1 MFTQCTAKAAPS
13 LLHLTKPNCMKRIL
27 LIEDNAEMRENTAE
41 ILELANYEVDV
52 AEDGKVGVRLAQ
64 EAPPDLIVCDI
75 MMPEL
80 DGYGVLYMLAKN
92 PKTSS
97 IPFIFLTAK
106 AEKSDYRKG
115 MNLGADDYLTKPFEE
130 MELLEAVDIRLKKSE
145 QFQKDFEGDIS
156 GIDHF
161 IQEAKGLEEMNKL
174 SYDRRNRH
182 YKKKEA
188 LFYEG
193 EFPNFL
199 YFINKGK
206 IKTYKM
212 NEDGK
217 ELITGLYKEGDFVGY
232 IALLEN
238 MEYPESAVVLEES
251 EVYLIPR
258 KDFLTL
264 LFTNRDVSARF
275 IKMLSRNLVE
285 KEQELLNLAYNTVR
299 KRVADA
305 LLQLKRRYQ
314 NDEDDNFTMA
324 ISRDDLAS
332 MVGTAKESVIRTLSE
347 FKSDSYIE
355 INGSKNHHPGP

>member
-1 MFTQCTAKAAPS
+1 
-13 LLHLTKPNCMKRIL
+13 MKKIL
-27 LIEDNAEMRENTAE
+27 LIEDNLEMRENITE
-41 ILELANYEVDV
+41 MLELANYEVQV
-52 AEDGKVGVRLAQ
+52 AENGKIGVKLAQ
-64 EAPPDLIVCDI
+64 KTMPDLIICDI

-80 DGYGVLYMLAKN
+80 DGYGVLYILAKD
-92 PKTSS
+92 PRTSA

-130 MELLEAVDIRLKKSE
+130 MELLEAVDIRLKKSG
-145 QFQKDFEGDIS
+145 QFQKEFEADID
-156 GIDHF
+156 GVDHF
-161 IQEAKGLEEMNKL
+161 IETAEGLDEMNRL
-174 SYDRRNRH
+174 SQDRKRRR
-182 YKKKEA
+182 YKKKGA

-193 EFPNFL
+193 EYPNFL
-199 YFINKGK
+199 YFIDKGK

-217 ELITGLYKEGDFVGY
+217 ELITGLYKEGDFIGY
-232 IALLEN
+232 LALLEN
-238 MEYPESAVVLEES
+238 IEYPESAVALEES

-258 KDFLTL
+258 RDFLAL

-305 LLQLKRRYQ
+305 LLQLRHRYQ
-314 NDEDDNFTMA
+314 TDSSETFKMA
-324 ISRDDLAS
+324 MSRDDLAS

-347 FKSDSYIE
+347 FKSDALIGIKGSE
-355 INGSKNHHPGP
+355 ITILDPEGLSSLRY

>member
-1 MFTQCTAKAAPS
+1 
-13 LLHLTKPNCMKRIL
+13 MKKIL
-27 LIEDNAEMRENTAE
+27 LIEDNPEMRENIAE
-41 ILELANYEVDV
+41 MLELANYEVQV
-52 AEDGKVGVRLAQ
+52 AENGKEGVRLAQ
-64 EAPPDLIVCDI
+64 ELLPDLIICDI

-92 PKTSS
+92 PKTSA

-130 MELLEAVDIRLKKSE
+130 MELLEAIEIRLKKSE
-145 QFQKDFEGDIS
+145 QFKKEFKSDIE
-156 GIDHF
+156 GIDRF
-161 IQEAKGLEEMNKL
+161 IEEAKGLEEMQNL
-174 SYDRRNRH
+174 SKDRRSRH

-193 EFPNFL
+193 EYPNFL
-199 YFINKGK
+199 FFINKGK

-217 ELITGLYKEGDFVGY
+217 ELITGLFKEGDFVGY
-232 IALLEN
+232 LALLEN
-238 MEYPESAVVLEES
+238 IEYPESAVVLEES

-258 KDFLTL
+258 QDFISL
-264 LFTNRDVSARF
+264 LHNNRDVSARF

-285 KEQELLNLAYNTVR
+285 KEEELLNLAYNTVR

-305 LLQLKRRYQ
+305 LLQLRHRYQ
-314 NDEDDNFTMA
+314 VNDAETFSMA

-347 FKSDSYIE
+347 FKGESLITVQGSE
-355 INGSKNHHPGP
+355 ISIVDPAGLEKLRY

>member
-1 MFTQCTAKAAPS
+1 MRK
-13 LLHLTKPNCMKRIL
+13 IL
-27 LIEDNAEMRENTAE
+27 LIEDNPEMRENTAE
-41 ILELANYEVDV
+41 ILELANYQVAV
-52 AEDGKVGVRLAQ
+52 AEHGKIGVRMAQ
-64 EAPPDLIVCDI
+64 SDPPDLIICDI

-97 IPFIFLTAK
+97 VPFIFLTAK
-106 AEKSDYRKG
+106 ADKSDYRKG

-130 MELLEAVDIRLKKSE
+130 MELLEAVEIRLKKSQ
-145 QFQKDFEGDIS
+145 QFQKGFESDQD
-156 GIDHF
+156 GIDQF
-161 IQEAKGLEEMNKL
+161 IEEAKGLEELNKL
-174 SYDRRNRH
+174 SQDRKSRR

-193 EFPNFL
+193 EYPNFL
-199 YFINKGK
+199 YFIHQGK
-206 IKTYKM
+206 IKTSKM

-217 ELITGLYKEGDFVGY
+217 ELTTGLYKEGDFIGY
-232 IALLEN
+232 LALLEN
-238 MEYPESAVVLEES
+238 REYPESAVVLEDS

-258 KDFLTL
+258 HDFMAL
-264 LFTNRDVSARF
+264 LFNNRDVSARF
-275 IKMLSRNLVE
+275 IKMLSRDLVE

-305 LLQLKRRYQ
+305 LLQLKARYHT
-314 NDEDDNFTMA
+314 DKLKDFSMA

-347 FKSDSYIE
+347 FKKDAYIA
-355 INGSKNHHPGP
+355 INGSKITLLEPDKLASLRY

>member
-1 MFTQCTAKAAPS
+1 
-13 LLHLTKPNCMKRIL
+13 MKKIL
-27 LIEDNAEMRENTAE
+27 LIEDNPEMRENTAE
-41 ILELANYEVDV
+41 MLELANYQVQV
-52 AEDGKVGVRLAQ
+52 AENGKEGVKLAQ
-64 EAPPDLIVCDI
+64 EAPPDLIICDI

-80 DGYGVLYMLAKN
+80 DGYGVLYLLAKN

-97 IPFIFLTAK
+97 VPFIFLTAK

-130 MELLEAVDIRLKKSE
+130 MELLEAVDIRLKKSQ
-145 QFQKDFEGDIS
+145 QFQKAFEDDQE
-156 GIDHF
+156 GIEHF
-161 IQEAKGLEEMNKL
+161 IEEAKGLEEMNKL
-174 SYDRRNRH
+174 SEDRRSRH

-193 EFPNFL
+193 EYPNFL
-199 YFINKGK
+199 YFVNRGK

-217 ELITGLYKEGDFVGY
+217 ELITGLYREGDFVGY
-232 IALLEN
+232 LALLEN
-238 MEYPESAVVLEES
+238 TEYPESAVVLEDS
-251 EVYLIPR
+251 EVYLIPK
-258 KDFLTL
+258 KDFLVL
-264 LFTNRDVSARF
+264 LFNNRDVSARF
-275 IKMLSRNLVE
+275 IKMLSRDLVE

-305 LLQLKRRYQ
+305 LLQLRERYQ
-314 NDEDDNFTMA
+314 SGEENFSMA

-347 FKSDSYIE
+347 FKSDRLIS
-355 INGSKNHHPGP
+355 INGSKITILQPEKLAGLRY

>member
-1 MFTQCTAKAAPS
+1 M
-13 LLHLTKPNCMKRIL
+13 NRIL

-41 ILELANYEVDV
+41 MLELASYEVQV
-52 AEDGKVGVRLAQ
+52 AENGKIGVRLALDD
-64 EAPPDLIVCDI
+64 PPDLIICDI

-92 PKTSS
+92 PKTST

-115 MNLGADDYLTKPFEE
+115 MSLGADDYLTKPFEE
-130 MELLEAVDIRLKKSE
+130 MELLEAVDIRLKKSK
-145 QFQKDFEGDIS
+145 QFQKEFNGDID
-156 GIDHF
+156 GFDLF
-161 IQEAKGLEEMNKL
+161 IEEAKGLEELNKL
-174 SYDRRNRH
+174 SHDRKSRR

-193 EFPNFL
+193 EYPNFL
-199 YFINKGK
+199 YFVNKGK

-217 ELITGLYKEGDFVGY
+217 ELITGLHKEGDFVGY
-232 IALLEN
+232 LALLEN
-238 MEYPESAVVLEES
+238 MEYPDSAVVLEDS

-258 KDFLTL
+258 QDFLAL

-275 IKMLSRNLVE
+275 IKMLSHNLVE
-285 KEQELLNLAYNTVR
+285 KEKELLNLAYNTVR

-305 LLQLKRRYQ
+305 LLQLKRRYHKGQ
-314 NDEDDNFTMA
+314 AEPFSMA

-347 FKSDSYIE
+347 FKNDAYIE
-355 INGSKNHHPGP
+355 INGSKITLLEPEKLSQLRY

>member
-1 MFTQCTAKAAPS
+1 
-13 LLHLTKPNCMKRIL
+13 
-27 LIEDNAEMRENTAE
+27 MRENITE
-41 ILELANYEVDV
+41 MLELANYEVQV
-52 AEDGKVGVRLAQ
+52 AENGKIGVKLAQ
-64 EAPPDLIVCDI
+64 KTMPDLIICDI

-80 DGYGVLYMLAKN
+80 DGYGVLYILAKD
-92 PKTSS
+92 PRTSA

-130 MELLEAVDIRLKKSE
+130 MELLEAVDIRLKKSG
-145 QFQKDFEGDIS
+145 QFQKEFEADID
-156 GIDHF
+156 GVDHF
-161 IQEAKGLEEMNKL
+161 IETAEGLDEMNRL
-174 SYDRRNRH
+174 SQDRKRRR
-182 YKKKEA
+182 YKKKGA

-193 EFPNFL
+193 EYPNFL
-199 YFINKGK
+199 YFIDKGK

-217 ELITGLYKEGDFVGY
+217 ELITGLYKEGDFIGY
-232 IALLEN
+232 LALLEN
-238 MEYPESAVVLEES
+238 IEYPESAVALEES

-258 KDFLTL
+258 RDFLAL

-305 LLQLKRRYQ
+305 LLQLRHRYQ
-314 NDEDDNFTMA
+314 TDSSETFKMA
-324 ISRDDLAS
+324 MSRDDLAS

-347 FKSDSYIE
+347 FKSDALIGIKGSE
-355 INGSKNHHPGP
+355 ITILDPEGLSSLRY

>member
-1 MFTQCTAKAAPS
+1 
-13 LLHLTKPNCMKRIL
+13 MKKIL
-27 LIEDNAEMRENTAE
+27 LIEDNPEMRENTAE
-41 ILELANYEVDV
+41 MLELANYEVQA
-52 AEDGKVGVRLAQ
+52 AENGKVGVRMAQ
-64 EAPPDLIVCDI
+64 DEPPDLIICDI

-97 IPFIFLTAK
+97 VPFIFLTAK

-130 MELLEAVDIRLKKSE
+130 MELLEAVDIRLRKSQ
-145 QFQKDFEGDIS
+145 QFQKDFESDLEGVDQ
-156 GIDHF
+156 F
-161 IQEAKGLEEMNKL
+161 IEEAKGLDEMKKL
-174 SYDRRNRH
+174 SEDRKSRH

-193 EFPNFL
+193 EYPNFL
-199 YFINKGK
+199 YFINQGK

-232 IALLEN
+232 LALLEDT
-238 MEYPESAVVLEES
+238 EYPESAVVLEES
-251 EVYLIPR
+251 EVYLIPK
-258 KDFLTL
+258 KDFLAL
-264 LFTNRDVSARF
+264 LFNNRDVSARF

-305 LLQLKRRYQ
+305 LLQLRDRYRT
-314 NDEDDNFTMA
+314 DDDRIFSMA

-347 FKSDSYIE
+347 FKNDALIS
-355 INGSKNHHPGP
+355 INGSKITILEPEKLADLRY

>member
-1 MFTQCTAKAAPS
+1 M
-13 LLHLTKPNCMKRIL
+13 TKIL
-27 LIEDNAEMRENTAE
+27 LIEDNLEMRENTAE
-41 ILELANYEVDV
+41 ILELANYEVEV
-52 AEDGKVGVRLAQ
+52 AENGKIGVKKAQ
-64 EAPPDLIVCDI
+64 ETVPDLIICDI

-92 PKTSS
+92 PLTSS
-97 IPFIFLTAK
+97 IPFVFLTAK

-115 MNLGADDYLTKPFEE
+115 MNMGADDYLTKPFEE
-130 MELLEAVDIRLKKSE
+130 MDLLEAIEIRLKKSE
-145 QFQKDFEGDIS
+145 QFQKDFKSDIT
-156 GIDHF
+156 GIDQF
-161 IQEAKGLEEMNKL
+161 IEEARGLDEMRKL
-174 SYDRRNRH
+174 SNDRQSRSYR
-182 YKKKEA
+182 KKEA

-193 EFPNFL
+193 EYPNFL
-199 YFINKGK
+199 FFVNRGK
-206 IKTYKM
+206 IKSYKM

-232 IALLEN
+232 LALLEN
-238 MEYPESAVVLEES
+238 MSYPESAVVLEDA

-258 KDFLTL
+258 QDFITL
-264 LFTNRDVSARF
+264 LHSNRDVSARF

-305 LLQLKRRYQ
+305 LLHLRQRYQ
-314 NDEDDNFTMA
+314 QEQKDPFKMA

-347 FKSDSYIE
+347 FKSDSLIE
-355 INGSKNHHPGP
+355 ISGSEIAIVNPEALEKLRY

>member
-1 MFTQCTAKAAPS
+1 
-13 LLHLTKPNCMKRIL
+13 MKNIL

-41 ILELANYEVDV
+41 MLELASYEVKV
-52 AEDGKVGVRLAQ
+52 AKNGKEGVKMAL
-64 EAPPDLIVCDI
+64 EAPPDLIICDI

-92 PKTSS
+92 PVTSAV
-97 IPFIFLTAK
+97 PFIFLTAK

-130 MELLEAVDIRLKKSE
+130 MELLEAVDIRLKKS
-145 QFQKDFEGDIS
+145 QHFRKDYEADIEGL
-156 GIDHF
+156 DHF
-161 IQEAKGLEEMNKL
+161 LEDAKGLDELNKL
-174 SYDRRNRH
+174 SQDRKSRRYN
-182 YKKKEA
+182 KKEA

-193 EFPNFL
+193 EYPNFL
-199 YFINKGK
+199 YFISKGK

-217 ELITGLYKEGDFVGY
+217 ELITGLHKQGDFVGY
-232 IALLEN
+232 LALLEN

-258 KDFLTL
+258 NDFLAL
-264 LFTNRDVSARF
+264 LFNNRDVSTRF
-275 IKMLSRNLVE
+275 IKMLSKNLVE
-285 KEQELLNLAYNTVR
+285 KEKELLNLAYNTVR

-314 NDEDDNFTMA
+314 QHEDELFSMA

-347 FKSDSYIE
+347 FKNDSFIE
-355 INGSKNHHPGP
+355 INGSKITITKPDQLAKLRY

>member
-1 MFTQCTAKAAPS
+1 
-13 LLHLTKPNCMKRIL
+13 MKRIL
-27 LIEDNAEMRENTAE
+27 IIEDNAEMCENTAE
-41 ILELANYEVDV
+41 MLELASYQVQV
-52 AEDGKVGVRLAQ
+52 ADNGKEGVKMAL
-64 EAPPDLIVCDI
+64 ESPPDLIICDI

-92 PKTSS
+92 PKTST

-106 AEKSDYRKG
+106 AEKSDYRKC

-130 MELLEAVDIRLKKSE
+130 MELLEAVDIRLKKNQ
-145 QFQKDFEGDIS
+145 QFQKEFEEEIQ
-156 GIDHF
+156 GINHF
-161 IQEAKGLEEMNKL
+161 IEEAKGLEEMNKL
-174 SYDRRNRH
+174 SHDRKSRH
-182 YKKKEA
+182 FKKKEA

-232 IALLEN
+232 LALLEN
-238 MEYPESAVVLEES
+238 TEYPESAVVLEES
-251 EVYLIPR
+251 DVYLIPR
-258 KDFLTL
+258 TDFLAL
-264 LFTNRDVSARF
+264 LYTNRDVSARF
-275 IKMLSRNLVE
+275 IKMLSRNLME

-305 LLQLKRRYQ
+305 LLQLRRRYQ
-314 NDEDDNFTMA
+314 KDQDEDFSMP

-347 FKSDSYIE
+347 FKADGYIE
-355 INGSKNHHPGP
+355 INGSKITILQPEKLAGVHY

>member
-1 MFTQCTAKAAPS
+1 
-13 LLHLTKPNCMKRIL
+13 MKKIL
-27 LIEDNAEMRENTAE
+27 LIEDNPDMRENTAE
-41 ILELANYEVDV
+41 MLELANYRVQV
-52 AEDGKVGVRLAQ
+52 AENGKEGVRMAQ
-64 EAPPDLIVCDI
+64 NDTPDLIICDI

-97 IPFIFLTAK
+97 VPFIFLTAK

-115 MNLGADDYLTKPFEE
+115 MNLGADDYLIKPFEE
-130 MELLEAVDIRLKKSE
+130 MELLEAVDIRLRKSQ
-145 QFQKDFEGDIS
+145 QFQKIFEADLE
-156 GIDHF
+156 GIDNF
-161 IQEAKGLEEMNKL
+161 IEEVKGLEEMNKL
-174 SYDRRNRH
+174 SEDRRSRH

-193 EFPNFL
+193 EYPNFL
-199 YFINKGK
+199 YFINRGK
-206 IKTYKM
+206 IKAYKM

-232 IALLEN
+232 LALLEN
-238 MEYPESAVVLEES
+238 TEYPESAVVLEES
-251 EVYLIPR
+251 EVYLIPK

-264 LFTNRDVSARF
+264 LFNNRDVSARF
-275 IKMLSRNLVE
+275 IKMLSKNLVE

-305 LLQLKRRYQ
+305 LLQLKQRYQ
-314 NDEDDNFTMA
+314 TDDEKAFSMA

-347 FKSDSYIE
+347 FKGDALIA
-355 INGSKNHHPGP
+355 INGSKITILEPEKLARLRY

>member
-1 MFTQCTAKAAPS
+1 
-13 LLHLTKPNCMKRIL
+13 MKKIL
-27 LIEDNAEMRENTAE
+27 LIEDNPEMRENTAE
-41 ILELANYEVDV
+41 MLELASYEVET
-52 AEDGKVGVRLAQ
+52 AENGKTGVKMAQ
-64 EAPPDLIVCDI
+64 ESIPDLIICDI

-115 MNLGADDYLTKPFEE
+115 MNMGADDYLTKPFEE
-130 MELLEAVDIRLKKSE
+130 MELLEAVEIRLKKSE
-145 QFQKDFEGDIS
+145 QFQKDFQQDIEGVDR
-156 GIDHF
+156 F
-161 IQEAKGLEEMNKL
+161 IEEARGLEELKKL
-174 SYDRRNRH
+174 STDRRSRT

-193 EFPNFL
+193 EYPNFL
-199 YFINKGK
+199 YFVNKGK
-206 IKTYKM
+206 IKSYKM

-232 IALLEN
+232 LALLEN
-238 MEYPESAVVLEES
+238 SEYPESAVVLEDA

-258 KDFLTL
+258 QDFISL
-264 LFTNRDVSARF
+264 LQSNRDVSARF
-275 IKMLSRNLVE
+275 IKMLSRNLLE

-305 LLQLKRRYQ
+305 LLHLRERYQ
-314 NDEDDNFTMA
+314 EDPKSTFKMA

-347 FKSDSYIE
+347 FKHDALIE
-355 INGSKNHHPGP
+355 IHGSEIAIKDPEALEKLRY

>member
-1 MFTQCTAKAAPS
+1 
-13 LLHLTKPNCMKRIL
+13 MKRIL
-27 LIEDNAEMRENTAE
+27 LIEDNPEMRENTAE
-41 ILELANYEVDV
+41 MLELANYQVQV
-52 AEDGKVGVRLAQ
+52 AENGKEGVRMAQ
-64 EAPPDLIVCDI
+64 QEPPDLIICDI

-97 IPFIFLTAK
+97 VPFIFLTAK

-130 MELLEAVDIRLKKSE
+130 MELLEAVDIRLRKNA
-145 QFQKDFEGDIS
+145 QFQKEFEADQQ

-161 IQEAKGLEEMNKL
+161 IEEARGLEEMNKL
-174 SYDRRNRH
+174 SEDRKCRH
-182 YKKKEA
+182 FKKKEA

-193 EFPNFL
+193 EYPNFL
-199 YFINKGK
+199 YFINRGK

-217 ELITGLYKEGDFVGY
+217 ELITGLFKEGDFVGY
-232 IALLEN
+232 LALLEN
-238 MEYPESAVVLEES
+238 TEYPESAVVLEES
-251 EVYLIPR
+251 EVYLIP
-258 KDFLTL
+258 KQDFLAL
-264 LFTNRDVSARF
+264 LFKNRDVSARF
-275 IKMLSRNLVE
+275 IKMLSRNLIE

-305 LLQLKRRYQ
+305 LLQLKERYQ
-314 NDEDDNFTMA
+314 AGDDKEFSMA

-347 FKSDSYIE
+347 FKSDELIVV
-355 INGSKNHHPGP
+355 NGSKITILDPGKLASLRY

>member
-1 MFTQCTAKAAPS
+1 
-13 LLHLTKPNCMKRIL
+13 MKKIL
-27 LIEDNAEMRENTAE
+27 LIEDNLEMRENTAE
-41 ILELANYEVDV
+41 MLELANYEVQV
-52 AEDGKVGVRLAQ
+52 AENGKIGVRLAQ
-64 EAPPDLIVCDI
+64 ETMPDLIICDI

-80 DGYGVLYMLAKN
+80 DGYGVLYILAKN
-92 PKTSS
+92 PKTSA

-130 MELLEAVDIRLKKSE
+130 MELLEAVDIRLKKSG
-145 QFQKDFEGDIS
+145 QFQKEFEADID
-156 GIDHF
+156 GVDHF
-161 IQEAKGLEEMNKL
+161 IETAEGLEEMNRL
-174 SYDRRNRH
+174 SQDRKRRH
-182 YKKKEA
+182 YKKKGA

-193 EFPNFL
+193 EYPNFL
-199 YFINKGK
+199 YFIDKGK

-217 ELITGLYKEGDFVGY
+217 ELITGLYKAGDFIGY
-232 IALLEN
+232 LALLEN
-238 MEYPESAVVLEES
+238 IEYPESAVALEES

-258 KDFLTL
+258 RDFLAL

-305 LLQLKRRYQ
+305 LLQLRNRYQ
-314 NDEDDNFTMA
+314 TDSSETFKMA
-324 ISRDDLAS
+324 MSRDDLAS

-347 FKSDSYIE
+347 FKSDALIGIKGSE
-355 INGSKNHHPGP
+355 ITILDPEGLSSLRY

>member
-1 MFTQCTAKAAPS
+1 
-13 LLHLTKPNCMKRIL
+13 
-27 LIEDNAEMRENTAE
+27 
-41 ILELANYEVDV
+41 
-52 AEDGKVGVRLAQ
+52 
-64 EAPPDLIVCDI
+64 
-75 MMPEL
+75 
-80 DGYGVLYMLAKN
+80 MLAKN

-97 IPFIFLTAK
+97 VPFIFLTAK

-130 MELLEAVDIRLKKSE
+130 MELLEAVQIRLRKS
-145 QFQKDFEGDIS
+145 QLFQQDFEFDQE

-161 IQEAKGLEEMNKL
+161 IEEAKGLDELNKL
-174 SYDRRNRH
+174 SHERKSRS

-193 EFPNFL
+193 EYPNFL
-199 YFINKGK
+199 YFIKQGK

-217 ELITGLYKEGDFVGY
+217 ELISGLFKEGDFVGSL
-232 IALLEN
+232 ALLEN
-238 MEYPESAVVLEES
+238 TEYPESAVVLEDS
-251 EVYLIPR
+251 SVYLIPR
-258 KDFLTL
+258 TDFLAL
-264 LFTNRDVSARF
+264 LFNNRDVSVRF
-275 IKMLSRNLVE
+275 IKLLSRNLVE

-305 LLQLKRRYQ
+305 LLQLKARYQ
-314 NDEDDNFTMA
+314 TDAQNSFSMA

-347 FKSDSYIE
+347 FKGDGYIA
-355 INGSKNHHPGP
+355 ISGSKITLLEPEKLRKLRY

>member
-1 MFTQCTAKAAPS
+1 
-13 LLHLTKPNCMKRIL
+13 MKKIL

-41 ILELANYEVDV
+41 MLELASYEVEV
-52 AEDGKVGVRLAQ
+52 AENGKVGVRLALDH
-64 EAPPDLIVCDI
+64 PPDLIICDI

-92 PKTSS
+92 PKTSA

-115 MNLGADDYLTKPFEE
+115 MSLGADDYLTKPFEE
-130 MELLEAVDIRLKKSE
+130 MELLEAVDIRLKKSQ
-145 QFQKDFEGDIS
+145 QFQKDFNADID
-156 GIDHF
+156 GVDLF
-161 IQEAKGLEEMNKL
+161 IEEAKGLEELNKL
-174 SYDRRNRH
+174 SHDRKSRRF
-182 YKKKEA
+182 KKKEA

-193 EFPNFL
+193 EYPNFL

-217 ELITGLYKEGDFVGY
+217 ELITGLHKEGDFVGY
-232 IALLEN
+232 LALLEN
-238 MEYPESAVVLEES
+238 MEYPDSAVVLEDS

-258 KDFLTL
+258 QDFLAL
-264 LFTNRDVSARF
+264 LFTNRDVSTRF
-275 IKMLSRNLVE
+275 IKMLSHNLVE
-285 KEQELLNLAYNTVR
+285 KEKELLNLAYNTVR

-305 LLQLKRRYQ
+305 LLQLRRRYQ
-314 NDEDDNFTMA
+314 KEQAEPFTMA

-347 FKSDSYIE
+347 FKNDSYIE
-355 INGSKNHHPGP
+355 INGSKITLLEPEKLAQLRY

>member
-1 MFTQCTAKAAPS
+1 
-13 LLHLTKPNCMKRIL
+13 MKKIL
-27 LIEDNAEMRENTAE
+27 LIEDNPEMRENTAE
-41 ILELANYEVDV
+41 MLELANYEVEV
-52 AEDGKVGVRLAQ
+52 AENGKVGVKKAQ
-64 EAPPDLIVCDI
+64 EDTPDLIICDI

-80 DGYGVLYMLAKN
+80 DGYGVLYLLAKN

-97 IPFIFLTAK
+97 VPFIFLTAK

-145 QFQKDFEGDIS
+145 QFQKDFESDLE
-156 GIDHF
+156 GIDLF
-161 IQEAKGLEEMNKL
+161 IEEAKGLEELKKL
-174 SYDRRNRH
+174 SEDRRSRH

-193 EFPNFL
+193 EYPNFL

-232 IALLEN
+232 LALLEN
-238 MEYPESAVVLEES
+238 TEYPESAVVLEES
-251 EVYLIPR
+251 EVYLIPK
-258 KDFLTL
+258 KDFLAL
-264 LFTNRDVSARF
+264 LFSNRDVSARF
-275 IKMLSRNLVE
+275 IKMLSRDLVE

-305 LLQLKRRYQ
+305 LLQLKDRYHV
-314 NDEDDNFTMA
+314 DDDTIFSMA

-347 FKSDSYIE
+347 FKSDQLIA
-355 INGSKNHHPGP
+355 INGSKITILEPEKLAGLRY

>member
-1 MFTQCTAKAAPS
+1 
-13 LLHLTKPNCMKRIL
+13 MKKIL
-27 LIEDNAEMRENTAE
+27 LIEDNLEMRENTTE
-41 ILELANYEVDV
+41 MLELANYEVQV
-52 AEDGKVGVRLAQ
+52 AENGKIGVKLAQ
-64 EAPPDLIVCDI
+64 KIMPDLIICDI

-80 DGYGVLYMLAKN
+80 DGYGVLYILAKD
-92 PKTSS
+92 PRTST

-130 MELLEAVDIRLKKSE
+130 MELLEAVDIRLKKSG
-145 QFQKDFEGDIS
+145 QFQKEFEADID
-156 GIDHF
+156 GVDHF
-161 IQEAKGLEEMNKL
+161 IETAEGLEEMNRL
-174 SYDRRNRH
+174 SQDRKRRH
-182 YKKKEA
+182 YKKKGA

-193 EFPNFL
+193 EYPNFL
-199 YFINKGK
+199 YFIDKGK

-217 ELITGLYKEGDFVGY
+217 ELITGLYKEGDFIGY
-232 IALLEN
+232 LALLEN
-238 MEYPESAVVLEES
+238 IEYPESAVALEES
-251 EVYLIPR
+251 DVYLIPR
-258 KDFLTL
+258 RDFLAL

-305 LLQLKRRYQ
+305 LLQLRNRYQ
-314 NDEDDNFTMA
+314 TDSSETFKMA
-324 ISRDDLAS
+324 MSRDDLAS

-347 FKSDSYIE
+347 FKSDALIGIKGSE
-355 INGSKNHHPGP
+355 ITILDPEGLSSLRY

>member
-1 MFTQCTAKAAPS
+1 
-13 LLHLTKPNCMKRIL
+13 MKKIL
-27 LIEDNAEMRENTAE
+27 LIEDNLEMRENIAE
-41 ILELANYEVDV
+41 MLELADYEVQV
-52 AEDGKVGVRLAQ
+52 AENGKIGVRLAL
-64 EAPPDLIVCDI
+64 ETKPDLIICDI

-80 DGYGVLYMLAKN
+80 DGYGVLYILAKN
-92 PKTSS
+92 PKTSV

-106 AEKSDYRKG
+106 AEKTDYRKG

-145 QFQKDFEGDIS
+145 KFMKEFEPDID
-156 GIDHF
+156 GVDHF
-161 IQEAKGLEEMNKL
+161 IEAAEGLEEMNKL
-174 SYDRRNRH
+174 SQDRKSRH
-182 YKKKEA
+182 YKKKGA

-193 EFPNFL
+193 EYPNFL
-199 YFINKGK
+199 YFINRGK

-217 ELITGLYKEGDFVGY
+217 ELITGLYKEGDFIGY
-232 IALLEN
+232 LALLEN
-238 MEYPESAVVLEES
+238 IEYPESAVALEES
-251 EVYLIPR
+251 DVYLIPR
-258 KDFLTL
+258 RDFLSL

-305 LLQLKRRYQ
+305 LLQLRDRYQ
-314 NDEDDNFTMA
+314 IDSNETFKMA
-324 ISRDDLAS
+324 MSRDDLAS

-347 FKSDSYIE
+347 FKNDSLIKIKGSE
-355 INGSKNHHPGP
+355 ITILDPVGLLNLRY

>member
-1 MFTQCTAKAAPS
+1 
-13 LLHLTKPNCMKRIL
+13 MKRIL
-27 LIEDNAEMRENTAE
+27 LIEDNIEMRENTAE
-41 ILELANYEVDV
+41 ILELASYQVQV
-52 AEDGKVGVRLAQ
+52 AENGKVGVRMAQ
-64 EAPPDLIVCDI
+64 DDPPDLIICDI

-92 PKTSS
+92 PQTSNV
-97 IPFIFLTAK
+97 PFIFLTAK

-130 MELLEAVDIRLKKSE
+130 MELLEAVEIRLKKSQ
-145 QFQKDFEGDIS
+145 QFQKDFENDIE
-156 GIDHF
+156 GFDHF
-161 IQEAKGLEEMNKL
+161 IEEAKGLDEMNKL
-174 SYDRRNRH
+174 SHDRRSRH

-193 EFPNFL
+193 EYPNFL

-217 ELITGLYKEGDFVGY
+217 ELITALYKEGDFVGY
-232 IALLEN
+232 LALLEN

-258 KDFLTL
+258 KDFLEL

-285 KEQELLNLAYNTVR
+285 KERELLNLAYNTVR

-314 NDEDDNFTMA
+314 IDQEEDFSMA

-347 FKSDSYIE
+347 FKGDAFIE
-355 INGSKNHHPGP
+355 INGSKITILQPEKLAQLRY